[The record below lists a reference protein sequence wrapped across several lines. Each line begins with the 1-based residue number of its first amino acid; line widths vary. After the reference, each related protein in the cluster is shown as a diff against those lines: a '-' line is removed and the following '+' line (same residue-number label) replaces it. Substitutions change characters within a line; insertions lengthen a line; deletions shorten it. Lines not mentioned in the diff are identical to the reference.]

1 MFVSF
6 IVYFIAWLEEFGED
20 HVGGGGGK
28 REREREEESQGFFKL
43 PMRGGEGVRIL
54 LSLRGGIR

>member
-1 MFVSF
+1 MVGGVWRGSR
-6 IVYFIAWLEEFGED
+6 
-20 HVGGGGGK
+20 GGGG
-28 REREREEESQGFFKL
+28 REREREEESHGFFQL

>member
-20 HVGGGGGK
+20 HVGGGGG
-28 REREREEESQGFFKL
+28 EREREEDSHGFFQL